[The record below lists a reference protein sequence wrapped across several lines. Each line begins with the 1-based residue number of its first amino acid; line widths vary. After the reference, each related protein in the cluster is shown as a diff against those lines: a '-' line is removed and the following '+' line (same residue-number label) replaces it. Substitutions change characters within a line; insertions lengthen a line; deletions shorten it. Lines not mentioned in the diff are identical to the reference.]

1 MGVTSLRAA
10 SFSGSAVLPYGL
22 IVIAKV
28 NDVDPHAWLADVLAG
43 IAERPVHQIDEL
55 LPWNW
60 RSGAAE
66 VQAA

>member
-1 MGVTSLRAA
+1 M
-10 SFSGSAVLPYGL
+10 LPYGL